1 MEHGQIYRR
10 VKTFSVLLVNLLQDL
25 PDTSVIKTV
34 SKDIVDVPSLH
45 PPTPRLVLLS
55 LTEKTRIASPIPV
68 LLHQETD
75 LGSRSVVLVEVADLV
90 VHVDRP
96 RHVLIDVESDIT
108 NPVLV
113 VLGDLAFISI

>member
-34 SKDIVDVPSLH
+34 SEDRVDVPSLH